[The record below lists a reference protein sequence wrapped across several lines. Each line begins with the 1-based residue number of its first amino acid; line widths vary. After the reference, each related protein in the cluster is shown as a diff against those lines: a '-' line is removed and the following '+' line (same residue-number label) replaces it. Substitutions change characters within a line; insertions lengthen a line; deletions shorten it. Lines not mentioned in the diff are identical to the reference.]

1 MGFCIFQDL
10 ENKLPPVIAR
20 DQVESLLGGMIS
32 SKTLANLD
40 SLGLGVPNRFKVGRK
55 VIYPTKSLLK
65 WLQQRST
72 FPPSECEGGPY
83 EF

>member
-1 MGFCIFQDL
+1 MAFSIFEDL
-10 ENKLPPVIAR
+10 ETKLPPVIAR

-40 SLGLGVPNRFKVGRK
+40 SLGVGVPNKFKVGRK
-55 VIYPTKSLLK
+55 VVYPTHSLLK

-72 FPPSECEGGPY
+72 FSPSECEGGPY